1 MSEHRNLGPGI
12 YPGIPEGAYHADCAN
27 GISASASI
35 LKKVYLQSPLHAWH
49 AHPKLNPDF
58 EESAGTDAQHNGT
71 ILHAMVLGQPAPYRE
86 LFFDNYLKGD
96 AKAAKQAAIDSGF
109 IPILSHKLDEL
120 KAVANV
126 TRQKLAA
133 EQPQIWEAINHPD
146 TLKEATII
154 WDEAGVRCRV
164 RFDILPPKQFGFS
177 CDLKFTGKSAEP
189 EEWSRTLARD
199 YLFQADLY
207 PRAVKAMRGDSPEF
221 RFIVVETEEPN
232 GISVH
237 AMGLELMDV
246 AKSRVNTALAK
257 WSQAL
262 RSNVWPGYPSMVCYA
277 EAPVWLMRQ
286 DDERAAHD
294 TFIKDHAA

>member
-1 MSEHRNLGPGI
+1 MTQHTNLGPGV
-12 YPGIPEGAYHADCAN
+12 YPNIPEAAYHADCAD

-58 EESAGTDAQHNGT
+58 ESGASTDAQHNGT

-86 LFFDNYLKGD
+86 LFFDNFLKAD
-96 AKAAKQAAIDSGF
+96 AKAAKAAALESGF

-120 KAVANV
+120 KAVADV
-126 TRQKLAA
+126 VRQKLSI
-133 EQPQIWEAINHPD
+133 EQPEIWEAINHPD

-154 WDEAGVRCRV
+154 WRENGVLCRV
-164 RFDILPPKQFGFS
+164 RFDILPPKQFGFT

-221 RFIVVETEEPN
+221 RFIAVETEEPN

-237 AMGLELMDV
+237 AMAPSLMDV
-246 AKSRVNTALAK
+246 AESRVNTALTK
-257 WSQAL
+257 WDACLKSG
-262 RSNVWPGYPSMVCYA
+262 NWPGYTPMVC
-277 EAPVWLMRQ
+277 
-286 DDERAAHD
+286 
-294 TFIKDHAA
+294 